1 MKNLSKRIP
10 LKIVATWWRS
20 VAPGEGHNES
30 CMQVRPQGPNCFKG
44 RGNNGVREAVLP
56 MPGRKVRTHVG
67 VEPNVL
73 THAQSVFADLRTH
86 VDRSVS
92 RVAQGKAAGA
102 FRAVGIAG
110 GSVGTNRQRYS
121 VGDRDHSKNDVQP
134 PTFSFGLIASISAT
148 RRTCCCST
156 RLSRRYRSISRRSMS
171 VSTVGSDP
179 TCPRL
184 I

>member
-1 MKNLSKRIP
+1 MRDLSERIP
-10 LKIVATWWRS
+10 LQNVAIWWRS
-20 VAPGEGHNES
+20 VAPGEGHYES
-30 CMQVRPQGPNCFKG
+30 CMQVRPQGPNCFTG

-56 MPGRKVRTHVG
+56 MPGCKVRAYVG
-67 VEPNVL
+67 VEPDVL

-92 RVAQGKAAGA
+92 RVAQGEAAGA
-102 FRAVGIAG
+102 VRAIRVAG
-110 GSVGTNRQRYS
+110 GGVGTNRQRYS

-148 RRTCCCST
+148 RRICCCST

-171 VSTVGSDP
+171 VSTVVSYP
-179 TCPRL
+179 TCSRL